1 MTLTGVG
8 IDVIE
13 IRVVERMLNELGD
26 RFLQLALR
34 PSELA
39 RLPEPPGRP
48 MFVSRHLAAKEAA
61 MKALGLGLGPSTS
74 WRSFELEETEHRSRL
89 TWISTEGRQVT
100 FHVAISRSADTVI
113 ATAWAEEDAAC
124 ATE

>member
-1 MTLTGVG
+1 MTLTGIG

-26 RFLQLALR
+26 RFLHLALR

-39 RLPEPPGRP
+39 RLPDPAGRP

-74 WRSFELEETEHRSRL
+74 WRSFELEDAGERSRL
-89 TWISTEGRQVT
+89 TWVSKEGRQVK
-100 FHVAISRSADTVI
+100 FHVAISRSAHTVT
-113 ATAWAEEDAAC
+113 ATAWAEEDA
-124 ATE
+124 T